1 MPEAT
6 PPRLARRIEGVEP
19 FLAMEIMERAFELEA
34 QGRDV
39 VHLEIGEPDFAPPP
53 EVVEA
58 CARAL
63 QDGETQYT
71 DSRGL
76 LALREAVAA
85 DALRRSGVEPDPGR
99 ILITSGT
106 SPAMLLV
113 FSLLVD
119 AGDEVIVP
127 TPHYPCYPN
136 FIRYCGGE
144 PVFVR
149 TQPENGFALAPE
161 AVAAALTPRTRAIV
175 VSSPANPTGAIQS
188 RATLEALAELGLPL
202 ISDEIYDGLVYD
214 GAVVTPAATLP
225 GDAFVLDGCS
235 KRYAMTGFR
244 LGWVIAPEW
253 AARPLQVLQ
262 QNLFISANRFVQHA
276 GIAALTHGE
285 PHVARMCGAYAARRD
300 LLVAGLRDLGFGIP
314 HQPEGAFYVLADAR
328 RFDADSRRLALRLLE
343 EADVGTTP
351 GVDFGEAGEGMLRFC
366 YANSEARIGDALTR
380 LAGILPAIEADRA
393 GEPHSKELGVGT

>member
-1 MPEAT
+1 MPEVS
-6 PPRLARRIEGVEP
+6 PPRLARRLDGVEP
-19 FLAMEIMERAFELEA
+19 FLAMEIMERGFELEA

-53 EVVEA
+53 VVVEA
-58 CARAL
+58 CQRAL
-63 QDGETQYT
+63 AGGETYYT

-85 DALRRSGVEPDPGR
+85 DAGRRSGVEPDPGR

-113 FSLLVD
+113 FSLLVE

-127 TPHYPCYPN
+127 SPHYPCYPN

-144 PVFVR
+144 PVHVP
-149 TQPENGFALAPE
+149 TEAATGFAIDPE
-161 AVAAALTPRTRAIV
+161 AVAAAITPRTRAIV

-188 RATLEALAELGLPL
+188 GATLAALADFGLPL
-202 ISDEIYDGLVYD
+202 ISDEIYDGLVYGD
-214 GAVVTPAATLP
+214 AVVTPAATLP
-225 GDAFVLDGCS
+225 GDVFVLDGCS

-253 AARPLQVLQ
+253 AARPLQILQ

-276 GIAALTHGE
+276 GLAALEHGA
-285 PHVARMCGAYAARRD
+285 PHVARMRDAYAVRRD
-300 LLVAGLRDLGFGIP
+300 IMVEGLRALGFGVP
-314 HQPEGAFYVLADAR
+314 HPPDGAFYVLADAR
-328 RFDADSRRLALRLLE
+328 RFGADSLRLAHRLLE
-343 EADVGTTP
+343 GADVGVTP
-351 GVDFGEAGEGMLRFC
+351 GIDFGAAGEGMLRFC
-366 YANSEARIGDALTR
+366 YANSEARIRDALAR
-380 LAGILPAIEADRA
+380 LSRILPEIEAERA
-393 GEPHSKELGVGT
+393 GEAPGAGGASA